1 VGDQSWDLQKNL
13 VLQGFLHSHELGTQ
27 RKGGKAPIKQ
37 ARRRYL
43 LQAAG
48 EYKKA
53 LKRRDG
59 TQGAAS
65 AVRHIDPA
73 SIDLAECLK

>member
-1 VGDQSWDLQKNL
+1 MRITGIKLSP
-13 VLQGFLHSHELGTQ
+13 G
-27 RKGGKAPIKQ
+27 KGRWPKSKAKR
-37 ARRRYL
+37 AHRRYL

-59 TQGAAS
+59 SQGAAS
-65 AVRHIDPA
+65 AVRRIDPA
-73 SIDLAECLK
+73 SIDVAEYLE